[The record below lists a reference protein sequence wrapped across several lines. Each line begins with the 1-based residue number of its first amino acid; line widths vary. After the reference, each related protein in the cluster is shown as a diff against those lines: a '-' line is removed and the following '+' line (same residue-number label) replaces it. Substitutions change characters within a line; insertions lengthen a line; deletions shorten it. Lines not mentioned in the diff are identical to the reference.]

1 MRADQIWQAALG
13 ELQLQMTKA
22 TFDTW
27 VKNTHIVSQE
37 DGTFIIGVHNAFTKD
52 WLENRLLTTIK
63 RTLVGIVGRSVEV
76 KFAIWAKESS
86 ESDEAGTGKC
96 SRGTGEPRQTELAIP
111 NGIWGSTFQF
121 KVGAVGVTAFSIKR
135 IRVFYWHFEVP

>member
-27 VKNTHIVSQE
+27 VKNTHVISYE
-37 DGTFIIGVHNAFTKD
+37 DGAFIIAVHNAFTKD
-52 WLENRLLTTIK
+52 WLENRLLRTIK

-76 KFAIWAKESS
+76 KFTVWAE
-86 ESDEAGTGKC
+86 
-96 SRGTGEPRQTELAIP
+96 
-111 NGIWGSTFQF
+111 
-121 KVGAVGVTAFSIKR
+121 
-135 IRVFYWHFEVP
+135 